1 MLNETSLTSMSSVAY
16 SLNYDSR
23 SQLFRSMKKDM
34 IKTGGENVSSRKVEE
49 VLYSLPSESE
59 AAVVG
64 LPDPRWIKA
73 VTAVTAVIV
82 RRSGC
87 VIGEADIIAYC
98 RERLSAFKVPKRI
111 IFLPTVCHE
120 IPVARY

>member
-1 MLNETSLTSMSSVAY
+1 MLNVTSLTSMSSVAS

-64 LPDPRWIKA
+64 LPDPRWIK
-73 VTAVTAVIV
+73 VIV